1 MYEKTDPWRC
11 LSITNLSARGEK
23 RYSVTQPTTEFV
35 RSHIGMTVDI
45 VSREV
50 ESESAE
56 NL

>member
-1 MYEKTDPWRC
+1 MYEKIDPWRSI
-11 LSITNLSARGEK
+11 SITNIG
-23 RYSVTQPTTEFV
+23 VTV
-35 RSHIGMTVDI
+35 NI